1 MDIKLLEIYNKY
13 YETKTYAIIEKHFKE
28 TFDVDVWNTLK
39 EHFDKGYVRISNINT
54 WSHDFL
60 FGGSNK
66 VYLVPSLG
74 TPVTHNTDRERI
86 NLYGN
91 IALGDIIS
99 LLRTCNE
106 LHMEELY
113 IEDIVPLIQILATM
127 MVYKSTGIELLGEKL
142 DREEDV
148 GRPKSKVKGRFIQ
161 AVCAKAEWITRV
173 LMAALVSNEITNPTK
188 FIFKIPTYVE
198 YCVQMTGYNTIL
210 KGAGLLE
217 HTNSPKSCVFRVISN
232 ALMFANKSS
241 LKLREGFTKSYLE
254 YHLPLVTPVEQVIYS
269 SESVDTK
276 SIVKINNYLENHG
289 MEATLK
295 KIEKGTAADR
305 RELEVAKQLPPIPQ
319 PLYVDEHVEAAWN
332 MINASR
338 RVKNLT
344 VVDERPA
351 LIKYKFLPKFPIATT
366 EVDLDRLSFDNATK
380 DEEWLLNMAV
390 LLYTNA
396 QEINALRASRQT
408 APIGKHPLRV
418 VIYND
423 NDELQPKLVSRINE
437 VTESLK
443 SAYMHI
449 YDVEYIRRKDY
460 ARPSDNE
467 E

>member
-39 EHFDKGYVRISNINT
+39 EHFDKGYIRISNINT

-66 VYLVPSLG
+66 VYLVPSLD

-91 IALGDIIS
+91 IALGDVIS

-127 MVYKSTGIELLGEKL
+127 MVYKSTGIEILGERI
-142 DREEDV
+142 DRGEFQ
-148 GRPKSKVKGRFIQ
+148 GRESSAKGRFVQ
-161 AVCAKAEWITRV
+161 AVCAKAEWISRV
-173 LMAALVSNEITNPTK
+173 LMSALVSHEIANPTK
-188 FIFKIPTYVE
+188 LIFKIPTYVE

-210 KGAGLLE
+210 KGTRLIE
-217 HTNSPKSCVFRVISN
+217 HVNSPKSCVFRVISN

-269 SESVDTK
+269 SK
-276 SIVKINNYLENHG
+276 SIGKGAIVSVNNFLEKHG

-295 KIEKGTAADR
+295 KLEKGPAEER
-305 RELEVAKQLPPIPQ
+305 RELEIAKQLPPIPQ

-396 QEINALRASRQT
+396 QEINALRVSRQT
-408 APIGKHPLRV
+408 APTDKHPLRV

-423 NDELQPKLVSRINE
+423 NDELQPKLVDRINE

-443 SAYMHI
+443 SAYMHT
-449 YDVEYIRRKDY
+449 YEVEYIRRKDY
-460 ARPSDNE
+460 ARPKADE